1 MQSQGACELR
11 VTVVYNTRYLPLFGP
26 NRKNRFT
33 RLAKMARARSLA
45 AILLI
50 SPGKPHR
57 QQPQFN
63 GHLKPFLLGGNR
75 RGRSDARARPLEV
88 ARPTV
93 SRRRKGRAPQ
103 RTAAR
108 IIEDDHNL
116 RARTAELNAAAF
128 AFARAR
134 GIFWTRI
141 FVGKGQIWS

>member
-1 MQSQGACELR
+1 MGTL
-11 VTVVYNTRYLPLFGP
+11 
-26 NRKNRFT
+26 
-33 RLAKMARARSLA
+33 
-45 AILLI
+45 
-50 SPGKPHR
+50 SPSSSVETEEGV
-57 QQPQFN
+57 QM
-63 GHLKPFLLGGNR
+63 
-75 RGRSDARARPLEV
+75 RARPLEV